1 MAVLMLR
8 HTTPRVA
15 PGTCYGHTDLD
26 VADSF
31 DHEAAQVLERLPGAG
46 AIVSSPLQRCR
57 KLAERIATRHN
68 VSVRLDARIMEMDF
82 GTWEGRAWS
91 DIPRHELDEWAANFF
106 RARPHGGESVETL
119 KTRVDAA
126 LLDIQSTQVQT
137 LIITHAGVIRSALAK
152 GTGVRDFQT
161 EIGFGEFV
169 RLPETSQELK

>member
-1 MAVLMLR
+1 MLR

-15 PGTCYGHTDLD
+15 PGICYGHTDLD

-31 DHEAAQVLERLPGAG
+31 DQEAAQVLERLPDVG

-57 KLAERIATRHN
+57 KLAERIAVHHN
-68 VSVRLDARIMEMDF
+68 LSVELDARVMEMDF

-91 DIPRHELDEWAANFF
+91 AIPRSQLDEWAANFF
-106 RARPHGGESVETL
+106 RAQPHGGESVEAL

-137 LIITHAGVIRSALAK
+137 LIITHAGVIRTALAK
-152 GTGVRDFQT
+152 GTGAQDFQT
-161 EIGFGEFV
+161 EIGFGELV
-169 RLPETSQELK
+169 CLPETSQEL